1 MVPEM
6 VIKGKNASINITN
19 NGLFSTPIKTEL
31 EDEVLISKKEVRS

>member
-6 VIKGKNASINITN
+6 VIKGKNASINVTN

-31 EDEVLISKKEVRS
+31 MDEIPIGKEEVWS